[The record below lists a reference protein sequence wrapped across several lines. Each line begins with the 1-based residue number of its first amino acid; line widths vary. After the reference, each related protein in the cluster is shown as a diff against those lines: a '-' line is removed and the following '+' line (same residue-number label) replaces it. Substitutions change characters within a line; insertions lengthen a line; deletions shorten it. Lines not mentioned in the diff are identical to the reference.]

1 MLVLGTAYGA
11 AAASVACGAAMLC
24 VPTSAQ
30 LSLLMFA
37 AAAAPAALMRFC
49 QRSAVCAAASDNLR
63 QKVWMSSTGG
73 GGAAPYKLVVQEDG
87 NAVIFDGSGTSLWT
101 THTADAVV
109 P

>member
-1 MLVLGTAYGA
+1 M
-11 AAASVACGAAMLC
+11 ACALPLLHA
-24 VPTSAQ
+24 VPANICTIFT
-30 LSLLMFA
+30 FA
-37 AAAAPAALMRFC
+37 AVAALIWFC
-49 QRSAVCAAASDNLR
+49 HRWAVCAAASDNLR

-87 NAVIFDGSGTSLWT
+87 NAVIFDGSGASLWT